1 MSSTSD
7 WRALAASKR
16 ESVAAKIP
24 AEWRLPKSFTSQF
37 TQTSRISVLDVPR
50 KSGLLNDR
58 ELELTENYDATAL
71 VELMVAGKATSYEV
85 TTAFC
90 KRAAIAQQVI
100 NCCTEIMFNEALV
113 RAKECD
119 EYLKTK
125 GKPMGKFHGLPIS
138 LKDSF
143 NVKGVQS
150 TLCYVSFLSHPPD
163 TENSALVDI
172 ILSEGAVIYVK
183 TNIPQTMMTADSDN
197 NVFGRTL
204 NPNNLSLTAGG
215 STGGEGALIKF
226 RGSVLGCATD
236 IAGSIRLP
244 ALCNG
249 VFGFKPTAQRIPFAR
264 TTPPG
269 RLGSP
274 STIYPVIGPEAHSIR
289 DMHLF
294 LKTVIDNDPW
304 ELDENVLAVPW
315 RTLTPPSRP
324 IRLGLIIEDP
334 SFPLHPPI
342 QRALQSAATAIK
354 EAGHFIVPIP
364 TTDIPSIY
372 DAAALAWKFF
382 LLDPQKTAVKHV
394 QASGEPW
401 VPSIP
406 TVTFPQ
412 NHGWEPSLDNLWD
425 MNVEHAKIR
434 KVFHDI
440 VVEKKLDVILMPG
453 YQATAVPHDT
463 FGVPIY
469 TVLPNLLDYPAAS
482 LPYLKAEKEL
492 DKDFVRTDVT
502 YAPPYTP
509 EAVEGAPSSIQLV
522 GRPMKDE
529 ELLNIIETVGEILK
543 LSTE

>member
-1 MSSTSD
+1 MGSTPD

-24 AEWRLPKSFTSQF
+24 AEWRLPSSFTSQF
-37 TQTSRISVLDVPR
+37 TPTSRISVLDVPR
-50 KSGLLNDR
+50 KSGLLTDR
-58 ELELTENYDATAL
+58 ELELTDNYDATAL

-100 NCCTEIMFNEALV
+100 NCCTEIMFDEALV
-113 RAKECD
+113 RAKDCD
-119 EYLKTK
+119 EFLKTK
-125 GKPMGKFHGLPIS
+125 GRPMGKFHGLPIS

-150 TLCYVSFLSHPPD
+150 TVCYVSFINNPPV
-163 TENSALVDI
+163 TQNAVLVDI
-172 ILSEGAVIYVK
+172 LLGEGAVMYCK

-204 NPNNLSLTAGG
+204 NPTNLSLTAGG
-215 STGGEGALIKF
+215 STGGEGALLKF
-226 RGSVLGCATD
+226 RGSVLGCGTD

-244 ALCNG
+244 AICNG
-249 VFGFKPTAQRIPFAR
+249 IFGFKPTAQRIPFAR
-264 TTPPG
+264 NTPPG

-289 DMHLF
+289 DMQLF

-304 ELDENVLAVPW
+304 ELDENVIAVPW
-315 RTLTPPSRP
+315 RTLTPLSRP
-324 IRLGLIIEDP
+324 IRLGLIMEDP
-334 SFPLHPPI
+334 SFPLHPPL
-342 QRALQSAATAIK
+342 QRTMQSATTAIK
-354 EAGHFIVPIP
+354 EASHTIVSISA
-364 TTDIPSIY
+364 TDIPSIY

-382 LLDPQKTAVKHV
+382 LLDPQKTAVKYI

-406 TVTFPQ
+406 TVRFPQ
-412 NHGWEPSLDNLWD
+412 NDGWEPSLDNLFD
-425 MNVEHAKIR
+425 MNVERAKIR
-434 KVFHDI
+434 KAFHDI
-440 VVEKKLDVILMPG
+440 VVEKKLDAILMPG

-463 FGVPIY
+463 FGVPVY

-482 LPYLKAEKEL
+482 LPYLKADTEL
-492 DKDFVRTDVT
+492 DKDFVRTNVT
-502 YAPPYTP
+502 YTPPYTP
-509 EAVEGAPSSIQLV
+509 EAIDGAPCSIQLV
-522 GRPMKDE
+522 GKPMKDE
-529 ELLNIIETVGEILK
+529 ELLQIIETVGEILK
-543 LSTE
+543 LSSD